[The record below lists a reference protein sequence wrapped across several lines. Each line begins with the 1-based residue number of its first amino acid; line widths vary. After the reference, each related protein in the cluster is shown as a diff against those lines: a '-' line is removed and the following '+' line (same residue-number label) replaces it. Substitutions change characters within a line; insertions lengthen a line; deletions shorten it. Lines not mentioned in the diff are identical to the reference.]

1 MGSTQA
7 APKEQ
12 RQALYTRL
20 IADPQFVS
28 LGLPEAWNEGL
39 AAAYRDQ
46 AVSPADQQKI
56 AILRGRAD
64 VDRIENE
71 RDYEINLRHG
81 GHTDKRSEEQQPEL
95 QSNIRTSYAVYFLHN
110 NTHTN

>member
-1 MGSTQA
+1 MGSLLA

-28 LGLPEAWNEGL
+28 LGLPEAWDEGL

-71 RDYEINLRHG
+71 RDYEINLRRVG
-81 GHTDKRSEEQQPEL
+81 QTNKRLSAQIGRAHVLPPVTNAQ
-95 QSNIRTSYAVYFLHN
+95 IVYRLLLE
-110 NTHTN
+110 